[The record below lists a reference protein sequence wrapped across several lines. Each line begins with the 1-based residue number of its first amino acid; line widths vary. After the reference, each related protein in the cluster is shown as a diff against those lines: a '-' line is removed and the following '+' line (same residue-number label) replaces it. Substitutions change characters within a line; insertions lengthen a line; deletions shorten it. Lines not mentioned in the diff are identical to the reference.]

1 MSNCSLKIQS
11 ENSAKCSTAKSHA
24 KDSNEDNRSDC
35 VVVLNE
41 LCGGVEDSPVAI
53 APGISDLVQPGFLY

>member
-1 MSNCSLKIQS
+1 METYSSNITVGDVKGDVGISCDVGVNK
-11 ENSAKCSTAKSHA
+11 
-24 KDSNEDNRSDC
+24 DNRSDC

>member
-1 MSNCSLKIQS
+1 M
-11 ENSAKCSTAKSHA
+11 AKSHA

-53 APGISDLVQPGFLY
+53 SPGISDLVQPGFLY